1 MRVLV
6 APDSF
11 KGSLS
16 SIELCQTIRHG
27 MNNVMDAEVI
37 EVPISDGGE
46 VFFRKHLFCASIPS
60 GVGKRQRSVGGNDSR
75 KNGV

>member
-46 VFFRKHLFCASIPS
+46 GF
-60 GVGKRQRSVGGNDSR
+60 
-75 KNGV
+75 